1 MCVISIIFIFIFS
14 VKEEKM
20 KPISHNI
27 KTTKNT
33 KKKDKILSSNGKE
46 KTEEEILKEEENN
59 ILNKINNGLF
69 SENIKSKLIY
79 INLLK
84 NEIEKLKSNDFH
96 KESNILKDIY
106 EPKYFEI
113 YNLISDIVSAK
124 DSSLFLNKL
133 TEEDYKTYN
142 IIINPEINEETLE
155 YQPIENFW
163 LNVIENT
170 CYFKVSEE
178 DKNILKKLVKIHSNL
193 TINNETGDI
202 YKIIFYFD
210 ENDYFTDKEIIKTYF
225 YNKNGDEKVEKVEFP
240 KIEWKE
246 GKKPKDSFFD
256 IFDEQECKLE
266 ESRSEVNFIRNDF
279 FPNILEFFMNFQDDS
294 EGDSYDNYIK

>member
-1 MCVISIIFIFIFS
+1 
-14 VKEEKM
+14 M

-96 KESNILKDIY
+96 KESNLLKDIY
-106 EPKYFEI
+106 ELKYFEI

-256 IFDEQECKLE
+256 MSDEQECKLE

>member
-1 MCVISIIFIFIFS
+1 
-14 VKEEKM
+14 M

-96 KESNILKDIY
+96 KESNLLKDIY

-210 ENDYFTDKEIIKTYF
+210 ENDYFTDKEIIKKYF

-256 IFDEQECKLE
+256 MFDEQECKLE

>member
-1 MCVISIIFIFIFS
+1 
-14 VKEEKM
+14 M

-69 SENIKSKLIY
+69 SENTKTKLIY

-96 KESNILKDIY
+96 KESNLLKDIY

-246 GKKPKDSFFD
+246 GKKTKDSFFD
-256 IFDEQECKLE
+256 MFDEQECKLE

-294 EGDSYDNYIK
+294 EGDSFDNYIK

>member
-1 MCVISIIFIFIFS
+1 
-14 VKEEKM
+14 M

-96 KESNILKDIY
+96 KESNLLKDIY

-210 ENDYFTDKEIIKTYF
+210 ENDYFTNKEIIKTYF

-256 IFDEQECKLE
+256 MFDEQECKLE

>member
-1 MCVISIIFIFIFS
+1 
-14 VKEEKM
+14 M

-33 KKKDKILSSNGKE
+33 KKKDKILSGDGKE

-59 ILNKINNGLF
+59 ILNKIKHSNF
-69 SENIKSKLIY
+69 SENLKTKLIY
-79 INLLK
+79 INLIK
-84 NEIEKLKSNDFH
+84 NDIEKIKSKDFH
-96 KESNILKDIY
+96 KESNLLKDIY
-106 EPKYFEI
+106 EPKYYEI
-113 YNLISDIVSAK
+113 YNLITDIVSAK
-124 DSSLFLNKL
+124 DSSLFINKL

-142 IIINPEINEETLE
+142 IQLSPEINEENIQYE
-155 YQPIENFW
+155 PIENFW
-163 LNVIENT
+163 LNTIDNS

-178 DKNILKKLVKIHSNL
+178 DKNILKKMTNVHSYL
-193 TINNETGDI
+193 TINNETGNI

-210 ENDYFTDKEIIKTYF
+210 ENDYFTDKEIAKTYF
-225 YNKNGDEKVEKVEFP
+225 YSKNEDEKVEKVEFP
-240 KIEWKE
+240 KINWKE

-256 IFDEQECKLE
+256 MFDEQECKLE
-266 ESRSEVNFIRNDF
+266 ESRSEARFIRNDF

>member
-1 MCVISIIFIFIFS
+1 
-14 VKEEKM
+14 M

-69 SENIKSKLIY
+69 SENTKTKLIY
-79 INLLK
+79 INFLK

-96 KESNILKDIY
+96 KESNLLKDIY

-246 GKKPKDSFFD
+246 GKKTKDSFFD
-256 IFDEQECKLE
+256 MFDEQECKLE

-279 FPNILEFFMNFQDDS
+279 FPNILEFFMNFQDYS

>member
-1 MCVISIIFIFIFS
+1 
-14 VKEEKM
+14 M